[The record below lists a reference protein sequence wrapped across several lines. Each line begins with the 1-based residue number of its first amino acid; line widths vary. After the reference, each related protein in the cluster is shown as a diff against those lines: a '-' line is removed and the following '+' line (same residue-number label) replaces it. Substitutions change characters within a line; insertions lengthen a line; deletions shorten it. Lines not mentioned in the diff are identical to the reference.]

1 MKKKDI
7 YVIGCI
13 LLTALVL
20 FVGIWFH
27 QNNLSKRTNKV
38 DEETN
43 LLDLPNLEQTDKVQP
58 VMAQVLYGGTVVMLE
73 FDINED
79 AIYHLRGDVGHF
91 DVEVKDGQF
100 RMINVDCPN
109 HNCEGM
115 GWQPDN
121 LFYMPIICIPNNVVV
136 QLKEE

>member
-7 YVIGCI
+7 YVIGSI
-13 LLTALVL
+13 LSVAIIL
-20 FVGIWFH
+20 FAGIWLY
-27 QNNLSKRTNKV
+27 QNKFQKKT
-38 DEETN
+38 E
-43 LLDLPNLEQTDKVQP
+43 
-58 VMAQVLYGGTVVMLE
+58 MAQVLYSGTVVMLE

-115 GWQPDN
+115 GWQPDDN
-121 LFYMPIICIPNNVVV
+121 FYMPIICIPNNVVV
-136 QLKEE
+136 QLKED